1 MKKMD
6 EPLKTE
12 EIDSAT
18 GVFMPN
24 FDKEL
29 NLLWLVGKGDLF
41 LKYYEWKDG
50 AFTNYN
56 KKSTTK
62 T

>member
-50 AFTNYN
+50 AF
-56 KKSTTK
+56 
-62 T
+62 

>member
-29 NLLWLVGKGDLF
+29 NLLWLVGKGDIF
-41 LKYYEWKDG
+41 LRY
-50 AFTNYN
+50 
-56 KKSTTK
+56 S
-62 T
+62 